1 MRKKI
6 EEFEEK
12 HEILNKQ
19 LKMLEDKLSA
29 VLDETE
35 SYEEDSE
42 EETGKV
48 DDIIQKESRN
58 LIT

>member
-12 HEILNKQ
+12 HEILDKQ

-35 SYEEDSE
+35 
-42 EETGKV
+42 
-48 DDIIQKESRN
+48 
-58 LIT
+58 